1 MKKTAIFLFAAL
13 SFFAISS
20 AYSQENITITTYYP
34 APMGVY
40 ENLRLFPTTTVPVC
54 DVNNEGIMYY
64 NNNTNLLMI
73 CRQVTTAPDTYE
85 FQSASSLWTQIG
97 STGPN
102 GADPIAIRPFD
113 TNLKV
118 GIGDIDIGWNR
129 QNRLAVTDNTTT
141 NGLGEQIALME
152 ILNPRRGNSGNWSG
166 GGDSVTAL
174 QLTPGQASW
183 QVRAD
188 EFNSAIAQDSAD
200 AGAFMIH
207 QTVNGNPATRLV
219 IRNNG
224 NVGIGVNNPQAR
236 LDVGGDGIIVPR
248 NNADPAGV
256 NGKMY
261 YNTVSNKLRIFENGA
276 WKNVVSGTQMQSGM
290 YAGTGGWV
298 TVNVGFRPKIVMILP
313 LGEGPEA
320 WSDNLNFKIAD
331 WPTSGTFPGTTLPFF
346 ANYIKDAEG
355 YDNVDPP
362 AMRAFGINILADGF
376 KTNLSLPGRPYSWVA
391 ITWD

>member
-1 MKKTAIFLFAAL
+1 
-13 SFFAISS
+13 
-20 AYSQENITITTYYP
+20 
-34 APMGVY
+34 MGVY
-40 ENLRLFPTTTVPVC
+40 ENVRFFPTTVQPAC
-54 DVNNEGIMYY
+54 DLNNEGVTYY
-64 NNNTNLLMI
+64 NNNTNLLMV
-73 CRQVTTAPDTYE
+73 CRQTSTAPDTYA
-85 FQSASSLWTQIG
+85 FQSAGSLWVQSGT
-97 STGPN
+97 TEPN

-118 GIGDIDIGWNR
+118 GIGDVNVSWNR
-129 QNRLAVTDNTTT
+129 QNRLAVTDNTST
-141 NGLGEQIALME
+141 NGIGEQIALME
-152 ILNPRRGNSGNWSG
+152 ILNPRRGNSGTWSG

-174 QLTPGQASW
+174 QLTPGGASW

-188 EFNSAIAQDSAD
+188 EFSAAAAPDSAQ

-248 NNADPAGV
+248 NNVDPAGV

-261 YNTVSNKLRIFENGA
+261 YNTTLNKLRIFENGA
-276 WKNVVSGTQMQSGM
+276 WKNVASGTQMKSGM

-298 TVNVGFRPKIVMILP
+298 TVNVGFQPKIVMILP
-313 LGEGPEA
+313 LGEGPEV

-362 AMRAFGINILADGF
+362 AMRAFGINILVNGF
-376 KTNLSLPGRPYSWVA
+376 KTNLSLSGRPYSWIA